1 MSGFDFDAYS
11 DDKTCPFAQ
20 YGAAAERPS
29 LDNASDR
36 TTTPTTDSS
45 SMPLQ
50 SSTSSASSCPVFMQ
64 EIDPVL
70 IKNSL
75 DDRVAYL
82 TDFVNFTSHDS
93 DVITAIAPHVNAVI
107 PSMVDDLYSKLFEFD
122 ITKKVFMTRNHV
134 GYVLRSPPYLH
145 HAEYT
150 QCAGL

>member
-1 MSGFDFDAYS
+1 MKC
-11 DDKTCPFAQ
+11 KT
-20 YGAAAERPS
+20 
-29 LDNASDR
+29 L
-36 TTTPTTDSS
+36 
-45 SMPLQ
+45 LQ
-50 SSTSSASSCPVFMQ
+50 SGVTISDEDYRSTIISSLPCYLTSFASAQLTSAQMARRTMATLSMISWTMPMPAETLQLMQ

-134 GYVLRSPPYLH
+134 SYVLRSPPYH
-145 HAEYT
+145 H
-150 QCAGL
+150 L